1 MKTKIIKLIG
11 KCIKKDRDHHVVIA
25 EDYVAGRTSLP
36 NYLCDDFKIE
46 DGKITVFAT
55 GDREPVI
62 DGATCAPDKLGKLDI
77 AAGYILHDLFYV
89 HLEDISAKW
98 RTDVKNV
105 RKVADDILENAIA
118 QQKCAGSKLVS
129 KIYYAAVKTNSVDL
143 EDYAKKNDLS
153 AYSKKFKLDGVE
165 LSDGSTTKDLK
176 IARVD
181 RDEIINGNWMMLN
194 DFGECKLGLA
204 VLDASSPG
212 D

>member
-11 KCIKKDRDHHVVIA
+11 KCIKKDRDHHVIIT
-25 EDYVAGRTSLP
+25 EDYVAGYTSLP

-62 DGATCAPDKLGKLDI
+62 DGATCAPDKIGDLDI
-77 AAGYILHDLFYV
+77 APGYILHDLFYA

-129 KIYYAAVKTNSVDL
+129 KIYYAAVRCFGGIAHALGKLFTIALILFIFTGCAAQVITL
-143 EDYAKKNDLS
+143 EEDPPYQ
-153 AYSKKFKLDGVE
+153 V
-165 LSDGSTTKDLK
+165 
-176 IARVD
+176 I
-181 RDEIINGNWMMLN
+181 LN
-194 DFGECKLGLA
+194 K
-204 VLDASSPG
+204 
-212 D
+212 